1 MVIDLQPVSSFAS
14 FYHGYGPTSS
24 FSDCYQN
31 PLKMYNRHHL
41 GSPKQATVY
50 PDPLSV
56 LSLPRSVHSIAMNLS
71 PVFDLGMPFDLSLH
85 KNKVPIDDRS
95 QFQSIVQEDNQDEEP
110 LDLRV
115 SNKKRS
121 FVAHHA
127 PHKSHVHDLK
137 STAFLS
143 ETRIS
148 NFGDEASSSGLQM
161 MYPRPLHPLFLESMY
176 KIEHD
181 KPAFPV
187 FGQPEYGSTTLPSR
201 YPLYDALLNN
211 RASSFDFVR
220 AQIEKLGKPMH
231 DVLYPHSN
239 KSKERYSCNFCGKV
253 FPRSANLTRHL
264 RTHTGEQPYKCKYCE
279 RSFSISSNLQRHVR
293 NIHNKE
299 KPFKCSL
306 CDRSFGQQTNL
317 DRHLKKHESDGP
329 TILDDS
335 PKQVKII
342 DRTDTYFD
350 EIRKFI
356 GKVTDSLPT
365 DVHKALNSALDSNF
379 SITDQLER
387 KQFLLLKKKNALII
401 PSPVEDHDDDDKV
414 SLEHEVPAKIQRKEN
429 DCVEE
434 YNFTSDR
441 NSDMSPRDATNSEG
455 ESQSTDEQELPISYD
470 TKTNDSRSSD
480 ETEEEV
486 TTEHM
491 NDNNKG

>member
-1 MVIDLQPVSSFAS
+1 MVIDPKPVFSSS
-14 FYHGYGPTSS
+14 SCYHDYGRTSS

-31 PLKMYNRHHL
+31 PLMKMYNRHHL

-56 LSLPRSVHSIAMNLS
+56 VPLPRSVHSIAMNLS

-85 KNKVPIDDRS
+85 KNRVPADDRP
-95 QFQSIVQEDNQDEEP
+95 QFQSAVQDDSQDDGP

-115 SNKKRS
+115 SYKKRS
-121 FVAHHA
+121 FLSNHT

-137 STAFLS
+137 GTPFGNL
-143 ETRIS
+143 
-148 NFGDEASSSGLQM
+148 GDEASSSGLQM
-161 MYPRPLHPLFLESMY
+161 IYPRPLHPLFLESIY

-187 FGQPEYGSTTLPSR
+187 FGQPECASTTIHSR
-201 YPLYDALLNN
+201 YPFYDAFLNN
-211 RASSFDFVR
+211 RSSSFDFVR

-239 KSKERYSCNFCGKV
+239 KSKERYSCKFCGKV

-299 KPFKCSL
+299 KPFKCSM

-335 PKQVKII
+335 PKQAKII

-350 EIRKFI
+350 EIRNFI

-387 KQFLLLKKKNALII
+387 KQFLPLIKKPPQQKASII
-401 PSPVEDHDDDDKV
+401 QSQVDDDDGKG
-414 SLEHEVPAKIQRKEN
+414 SLEYEVPTKIKRKEN
-429 DCVEE
+429 DVED
-434 YNFTSDR
+434 YNFSSDR
-441 NSDMSPRDATNSEG
+441 NSDMSPRDTTNSEG
-455 ESQSTDEQELPISYD
+455 DSQSTDDRELSISYE
-470 TKTNDSRSSD
+470 TKTNDSQSSD
-480 ETEEEV
+480 ETEEE
-486 TTEHM
+486 TAAEHV
-491 NDNNKG
+491 NGDDKD